1 MHRDMKT
8 EPKGMKTNVQHFN
21 PSSFSLLVDQLFVE
35 LHFKMT
41 FFFFNMTLQYL
52 QHMFLHLLNTKNPNK
67 ELLKHY
73 KLDIFLFTS
82 RLRPDVLEGRLR
94 GQDRPLAVLL
104 EQALRIKEEVT
115 AGLQS
120 SHGSVQIEALS
131 RKLLEN
137 HILTITRIVKQ
148 LSMGIQVC
156 KVVEVSCGKCCC
168 VHV

>member
-52 QHMFLHLLNTKNPNK
+52 QQMFLHLLNTKKPNK

-73 KLDIFLFTS
+73 KLDIFFVYFLIKA
-82 RLRPDVLEGRLR
+82 RCLGRSF
-94 GQDRPLAVLL
+94 
-104 EQALRIKEEVT
+104 EES
-115 AGLQS
+115 G
-120 SHGSVQIEALS
+120 
-131 RKLLEN
+131 
-137 HILTITRIVKQ
+137 
-148 LSMGIQVC
+148 
-156 KVVEVSCGKCCC
+156 
-168 VHV
+168 